1 MEDTPKR
8 LQANRQDNIFSLW
21 VLWQFYEV
29 PKFLLQVWNN
39 YFMFASNFFSVK
51 MLLKTFFAP
60 WRRYNWRYPKGF
72 DLTEFF
78 NTFVSNAFS
87 RVLGALMRIVLI
99 IIGILLQVFVAI
111 AGLIIFT
118 GWLLIPLIIIAG
130 FLFALMF

>member
-1 MEDTPKR
+1 MEVLER
-8 LQANRQDNIFSLW
+8 DNIISAW

-51 MLLKTFFAP
+51 MLFKTFFAP

-72 DLTEFF
+72 DLVEFF
-78 NTFVSNAFS
+78 NTFISNAFS

-99 IIGILLQVFVAI
+99 IVGIILQVFVAI
-111 AGLIIFT
+111 VGLIIFT
-118 GWLLIPLIIIAG
+118 GWLLIPFIILAG
-130 FLFALMF
+130 LLFALTF